1 MPGIIF
7 VPSRDVHL
15 SDNRN
20 SKLLTRVPRA
30 GTATTASGFRYLWPA
45 TTTSAALVKPGEVF
59 FPRRFVCYLFLL
71 SKRLSANT
79 SQIHGGL
86 LLLRGV
92 CSSLSNPWCTET
104 AASDQVWG
112 SNTFSSRVCEWSF
125 QVATRTKLSEENQ
138 YWCQRILPAL
148 TL

>member
-7 VPSRDVHL
+7 DPSRDVHR

-20 SKLLTRVPRA
+20 PKLLNRAPRA

-45 TTTSAALVKPGEVF
+45 TITSAALVEPCEVF
-59 FPRRFVCYLFLL
+59 SPRRCVCYLFLS
-71 SKRLSANT
+71 SKRLSATT

-86 LLLRGV
+86 LHLRGV
-92 CSSLSNPWCTET
+92 CSSLLNPWHTET
-104 AASDQVWG
+104 VASDQVWG
-112 SNTFSSRVCEWSF
+112 SNTFSSRVCEWTF
-125 QVATRTKLSEENQ
+125 QVATRTRLSEENL